1 VTDPRQSALARWA
14 AQFESLTPETID
26 QLRPL
31 CAPDVRF
38 RDPFNDVRGVDKL
51 IRVFEGMYETCDDP
65 RFVVLD
71 QAVGEAACYL
81 KWEFQFRPKRAPGTP
96 WRIEGMS
103 EIHFDAQGLITA
115 HLDHW
120 DAGTQFYGRLPV
132 LRGLIGFVRRRL
144 AVN

>member
-1 VTDPRQSALARWA
+1 VSDPRPAALARWA
-14 AQFESLTPETID
+14 AQFEALTPETVD
-26 QLRPL
+26 LLRAL

-38 RDPFNDVRGVDKL
+38 RDPFNDVRGIDKL
-51 IRVFEGMYETCDDP
+51 VRVFEDMFATCDDP

-71 QAVGEAACYL
+71 QAVGEAAGYL
-81 KWEFQFRPKRAPGTP
+81 KWEFHFRPRRAAGTP

-103 EIHFDAQGLITA
+103 EIHFDDQGRIIA

-120 DAGTQFYGRLPV
+120 DAGAQFYGRLPI

-144 AVN
+144 AVD